1 MGKKVTKDATAKA
14 AATSDSTI
22 ENSLKILSAK
32 RQFVVSSISMGW
44 QLAGVVIIP
53 VIVGVKLDERFNSRP
68 SYTLAALVI
77 AVCGAIMVIKNT
89 IDEVN
94 KEQQEQQ
101 ETDRKEKS

>member
-1 MGKKVTKDATAKA
+1 MAMGKKVAKDATAKG
-14 AATSDSTI
+14 AATSDGAI
-22 ENSLKILSAK
+22 ESSLKVLSAK

-89 IDEVN
+89 IDAVN
-94 KEQQEQQ
+94 KEQQEA
-101 ETDRKEKS
+101 DREEKS